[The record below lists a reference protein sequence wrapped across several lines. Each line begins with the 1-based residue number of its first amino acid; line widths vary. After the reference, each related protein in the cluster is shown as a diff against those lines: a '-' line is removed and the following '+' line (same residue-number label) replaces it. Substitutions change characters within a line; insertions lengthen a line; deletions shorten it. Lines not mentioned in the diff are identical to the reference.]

1 MGIFDIFKKNTEE
14 EIPLRI
20 AKDFHF
26 HSVVGKNGDGIA
38 RKIVE
43 YFGDKVEEAVDTH
56 KNFVDENV
64 LSYFEGEDAEKEFP
78 IQEWT
83 RIFRI
88 KL

>member
-1 MGIFDIFKKNTEE
+1 MGIFDFFKKNKEE

-38 RKIVE
+38 LKIIE

-56 KNFVDENV
+56 KNFVDEDV
-64 LSYFEGEDAEKEFP
+64 LSYFEGEDSEKEFLLFP
-78 IQEWT
+78 FQM
-83 RIFRI
+83 IF
-88 KL
+88 L